1 MSRQL
6 GNTPF
11 TATEKKCIFFHEPKR
26 KYHTCRKP
34 IEKVRIDL
42 GVFPNFTKE

>member
-11 TATEKKCIFFHEPKR
+11 TATEKKRIFFNELKR

-34 IEKVRIDL
+34 IEKARIDL